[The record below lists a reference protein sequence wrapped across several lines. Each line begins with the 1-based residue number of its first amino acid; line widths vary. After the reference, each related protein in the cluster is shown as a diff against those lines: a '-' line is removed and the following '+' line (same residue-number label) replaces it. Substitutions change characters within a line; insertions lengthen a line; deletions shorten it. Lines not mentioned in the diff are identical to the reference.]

1 MKRILSPSILSADFA
16 KLADDVKMI
25 EKAGAQY
32 VHIDVMDGHFVPNF
46 SIGPCVIKSLRK
58 YTDLFF
64 DVHLMIENQ
73 ERYIKDFADAGA
85 DMITVHYEATDDM
98 TALINIIR
106 SYGVKVGITIKP
118 ATPIDD
124 IIPYIGMVDMV
135 LIMTVEPG
143 KGGQA
148 LIPECLDKVRKLRSM
163 YKDLDI
169 SVDGG
174 VKESNVEQVVEA
186 GANVIVA
193 GSAVFNADNPEEV
206 VKKML
211 GAK

>member
-1 MKRILSPSILSADFA
+1 MKRILSPSILSADFG

-73 ERYIKDFADAGA
+73 EKYIKDFADAGA

-98 TALINIIR
+98 TALINIIK

-118 ATPIDD
+118 ATPIED
-124 IIPYIGMVDMV
+124 IIPYIEMVDMV

-143 KGGQA
+143 QGGQA

-174 VKESNVEQVVEA
+174 VKESNVEQVAEA

-193 GSAVFNADNPEEV
+193 GSAVFNAESPEKV
-206 VKKML
+206 VEKML
-211 GAK
+211 GVK